1 MKDQNLKIVLG
12 IQARL
17 DLGFLETLLYIR
29 ANSAEFTLA
38 ELRAYH
44 RVTEQFQELFAVK
57 EAA

>member
-1 MKDQNLKIVLG
+1 MKDQNLSIVLG

-17 DLGFLETLLYIR
+17 DLGLLETLLYIR
-29 ANSAEFTLA
+29 AHAQEFTLA

-44 RVTEQFQELFAVK
+44 KVMAQFQELFAPR